1 MGLEAYDA
9 RFIRIGADMIG
20 NHVRV
25 RQCVDTLHWVS
36 GWLPEQPVL
45 VGNGSEI
52 VFMRKQNDPG
62 RPANRLVLGHALP

>member
-45 VGNGSEI
+45 VGNGSKS
-52 VFMRKQNDPG
+52 FS
-62 RPANRLVLGHALP
+62 